1 MQDGHAGRRG
11 HTGEEIG
18 GCRAGAEEAEN
29 LFRGGGFSRAR
40 AQHSRAYQAANGRI
54 GVEGAGPVRG
64 DKMPFHCEGKENI
77 EWDVEEELQ
86 ICREVRHMKFLMTMM
101 RTPASISLPT
111 ESPLSG

>member
-40 AQHSRAYQAANGRI
+40 AQHSRDYQAANGRI
-54 GVEGAGPVRG
+54 GVEGAGPVR
-64 DKMPFHCEGKENI
+64 